1 VAPAPSKSAA
11 PVPGKPLGVPMAQQ
25 LLLAQSDIRFV
36 TTQMGVPVEG
46 RFRQFSA
53 QTAFDPRSL
62 QTARIGMAIDMGS
75 ATFGIRDTDAE
86 LGKPEWFHTPRFPQA
101 RFDSTAIRAVAP
113 GRFEVQGQ
121 LTIKGVSKPLN
132 VPVNLTQSAAPQGL
146 LTMAR
151 GEFVIKRMDFKIG
164 DGEWGDPSIVANEV
178 TVKFN
183 LALLGVA
190 PL

>member
-1 VAPAPSKSAA
+1 LALAAPAPARAA
-11 PVPGKPLGVPMAQQ
+11 QALV
-25 LLLAQSDIRFV
+25 LAQSDIRFV

-53 QTAFDPRSL
+53 QTAFDPRAP
-62 QTARIGMAIDMGS
+62 QTARIGMVIDMAS

-101 RFDSTAIRAVAP
+101 KFDSSAVRAVAP

-121 LTIKGVSKPLN
+121 LSIKGVSKALS
-132 VPVNLTQSAAPQGL
+132 VPVRLTQAASPQGL
-146 LTMAR
+146 LTQAQ
-151 GEFVIKRMDFKIG
+151 GEFVIRRMDFKIG

-178 TVKFN
+178 TVKFR
-183 LALLGVA
+183 LALTGVP